1 MWAVQHSPVSVEPQS
16 TVQGVTSNSHG
27 YLTTEMEPATGRSQL
42 FSTVPW
48 VQTSYLHIRVHRDA
62 ASFYDQMK
70 G

>member
-42 FSTVPW
+42 FSTLSLGCGHPIY
-48 VQTSYLHIRVHRDA
+48 TSEFIGMLHH
-62 ASFYDQMK
+62 FMTK
-70 G
+70 